1 MQFSWASADVS
12 DFSARE
18 HRLLDLRHAIPLPRP
33 SRIVS
38 GFLLAG
44 LIGLT
49 AYFLPLFQSAS
60 TPVVTSGG
68 GLINPVSGPTEP
80 FTVLL
85 LGSDDDSKFAG
96 DQFNT
101 QSMILVRVDP
111 INKQATMMSIP
122 RDLWV
127 PIEGQRYMGK
137 ISTAYQTG
145 GVQAT
150 IATVETNFHVRVDD
164 YIWIGL
170 AGLIRMID
178 TLGGVNLVVTNP
190 VMDDFYPADINT
202 SSPYG
207 YYRVALLP
215 GPVHL
220 DGVHALQ
227 YVRSRHGDLRGDF
240 ARSER
245 QQQLLLAM
253 KAQSKHIN
261 LADFP
266 DIARALNGE
275 VRTSISLERARQL
288 YSVMGQLDSAHIKR
302 IVLGPPYTSEGWA
315 ADQSVV
321 FPSWGQILPLVSQY
335 FPP

>member
-1 MQFSWASADVS
+1 MG
-12 DFSARE
+12 DFSIGG
-18 HRLLDLRHAIPLPRP
+18 RHALEGRRRLPLPRT
-33 SRIVS
+33 SRIIA
-38 GFLLAG
+38 GFVLAG
-44 LIGLT
+44 LIGLL
-49 AYFLPLFQSAS
+49 AYFTPLFQSAS
-60 TPVVTSGG
+60 TPIATSGG
-68 GLINPVSGPTEP
+68 GLINPVSGPTQP

-85 LGSDDDSKFAG
+85 LGSDDDSKFAT

-111 INKQATMMSIP
+111 TSKTASMMSIP

-127 PIEGQRYMGK
+127 PIAGQRGMGK

-150 IATVETNFHVRVDD
+150 IATVEQNFHVRIDD

-170 AGLIRMID
+170 AGLIKVID
-178 TLGGVNLVVTNP
+178 TLGGVNLIVTNP

-202 SSPYG
+202 QTPYG
-207 YYRVALLP
+207 WYRVALMP

-245 QQQLLLAM
+245 QQELLLAM
-253 KAQSKHIN
+253 KAQSKHVN
-261 LADFP
+261 VADFP
-266 DIARALNGE
+266 AIAAALNGE
-275 VRTSISLERARQL
+275 LRTSISLERARQL
-288 YSVMGQLDSAHIKR
+288 FSVMDQFDNAHIKR
-302 IVLGPPYTSEGWA
+302 VILGPPFTSEGWA
-315 ADQSVV
+315 GDQSVV
-321 FPSWGQILPLVSQY
+321 FPDWGQILPVVSQY
-335 FPP
+335 FPSQ

>member
-1 MQFSWASADVS
+1 MG
-12 DFSARE
+12 DFSAR
-18 HRLLDLRHAIPLPRP
+18 RQRMLDVGRTIPLPRP
-33 SRIVS
+33 TRIVL
-38 GFLLAG
+38 GFVLAG

-60 TPVVTSGG
+60 TPIVTSGG
-68 GLINPVSGPTEP
+68 ALINPVSGPTQP

-85 LGSDDDSKFAG
+85 LGSDDDSKFAA

-101 QSMILVRVDP
+101 QSMILIRVDP
-111 INKQATMMSIP
+111 TSKQATMMSIP

-127 PIEGQRYMGK
+127 PIQGQRYNGK

-150 IATVETNFHVRVDD
+150 IATVEQNFHVSIDD

-170 AGLIRMID
+170 EGLIKVID
-178 TLGGVNLVVTNP
+178 ALGGVNLVVTNP

-207 YYRVALLP
+207 YYRVALMP

-220 DGVHALQ
+220 DGAHALQ

-245 QQQLLLAM
+245 QQELLLAM
-253 KAQSKHIN
+253 KAQSKHAN
-261 LADFP
+261 VADFP
-266 DIARALNGE
+266 DIAKALNGE
-275 VRTSISLERARQL
+275 LKTSISLDRAHQL
-288 YSVMGQLDSAHIKR
+288 FSVVDQFDSAHIKR
-302 IVLGPPYTSEGWA
+302 IILGPPYTSEGWA
-315 ADQSVV
+315 GDQSVV
-321 FPSWGQILPLVSQY
+321 YPDWGQILPIVSQY
-335 FPP
+335 FPR

>member
-1 MQFSWASADVS
+1 MGEFG
-12 DFSARE
+12 
-18 HRLLDLRHAIPLPRP
+18 LRGRAAPGEGRAIPLPRT
-33 SRIVS
+33 SRIVV

-44 LIGLT
+44 LIGLI

-60 TPVVTSGG
+60 TPIATSGG
-68 GLINPVSGPTEP
+68 GLINPISGPTEP

-85 LGSDDDSKFAG
+85 LGSDDDSKFAN

-111 INKQATMMSIP
+111 VSKTATMMSIP

-127 PIEGQRYMGK
+127 PVSGQRGDGK

-150 IATVETNFHVRVDD
+150 IATVEQNFHVRIDD

-170 AGLIRMID
+170 AGLIKVID
-178 TLGGVNLVVTNP
+178 TLGGVNLVITNP

-202 SSPYG
+202 NTPYG
-207 YYRVALLP
+207 WYRVALLP

-227 YVRSRHGDLRGDF
+227 YVRSRHGDIRGDF

-245 QQQLLLAM
+245 QQELLLAM
-253 KAQSKHIN
+253 KAQSKHVN
-261 LADFP
+261 VADFP
-266 DIARALNGE
+266 DIAKALNGE
-275 VRTSISLERARQL
+275 VRTSITLDRARQL
-288 YSVMGQLDSAHIKR
+288 YSVLDKFDNAHIKR
-302 IVLGPPYTSEGWA
+302 IILGPPYTSEGWA
-315 ADQSVV
+315 GDQSVV
-321 FPSWGQILPLVSQY
+321 YPDWGQILPVVSQY
-335 FPP
+335 FPAQ

>member
-1 MQFSWASADVS
+1 MGE
-12 DFSARE
+12 FSAQGMRA
-18 HRLLDLRHAIPLPRP
+18 HDRRLALPVP
-33 SRIVS
+33 RITRIIA
-38 GFLLAG
+38 GFLIAG
-44 LIGLT
+44 LIGLL
-49 AYFLPLFQSAS
+49 AYFLPVFQSAS
-60 TPVVTSGG
+60 TPIATSHG
-68 GLINPVSGPTEP
+68 GLINPVVAGPTQP

-85 LGSDDDSKFAG
+85 LGSDNDSKFAT

-111 INKQATMMSIP
+111 TTKTATMMSIP

-127 PIEGQRYMGK
+127 PIVGQRGEGK

-150 IATVETNFHVRVDD
+150 IDTVQQNFHVHIDD

-170 AGLIRMID
+170 AGLVKIID
-178 TLGGVNLVVTNP
+178 TLGGVNLIITNP
-190 VMDDFYPADINT
+190 VMDDFYPADVNT
-202 SSPYG
+202 NTGPYS

-245 QQQLLLAM
+245 QQELLLAM
-253 KAQSKHIN
+253 KAQAKRLN

-266 DIARALNGE
+266 SIAAALNGQ
-275 VRTSISLERARQL
+275 VKTSISLERARSL
-288 YSVMGQLDSAHIKR
+288 FSVLDQFDNQHIKR
-302 IVLGPPYTSEGWA
+302 IILGPPYTSEGWA
-315 ADQSVV
+315 GDQSVV
-321 FPSWGQILPLVSQY
+321 YPDWGQILPVVSQS
-335 FPP
+335 FPQ

>member
-1 MQFSWASADVS
+1 MS
-12 DFSARE
+12 DFSARGQ
-18 HRLLDLRHAIPLPRP
+18 RVLDGRHAIPLPRP
-33 SRIVS
+33 TRIIV

-44 LIGLT
+44 LIGLMG
-49 AYFLPLFQSAS
+49 YFLPLFQTAS
-60 TPVVTSGG
+60 TPIVTSGG
-68 GLINPVSGPTEP
+68 GLINPVTGPTDP

-111 INKQATMMSIP
+111 IDKQATMMSIP
-122 RDLWV
+122 RDLWA
-127 PIEGQRYMGK
+127 PIDGQRYMGK

-150 IATVETNFHVRVDD
+150 ISTVERNFHVRIDD

-170 AGLIRMID
+170 AGLIKVID

-207 YYRVALLP
+207 WYRVAVLP

-220 DGVHALQ
+220 DGAHALQ

-266 DIARALNGE
+266 DIASSLSGE
-275 VRTSISLERARQL
+275 IKTSISLARARQL
-288 YSVMGQLDSAHIKR
+288 YSVLDQFDSTHIKR
-302 IVLGPPYTSEGWA
+302 ILLGPPYTSEGWA
-315 ADQSVV
+315 GDQSVV
-321 FPSWGQILPLVSQY
+321 YPNWGQILPIVSQY
-335 FPP
+335 FPQ

>member
-1 MQFSWASADVS
+1 MSE
-12 DFSARE
+12 FSARGQ
-18 HRLLDLRHAIPLPRP
+18 RLLDGRHALRLPRP
-33 SRIVS
+33 TRIIV

-60 TPVVTSGG
+60 TPIATSGG
-68 GLINPVSGPTEP
+68 GLINPVSGPTDP

-122 RDLWV
+122 RDLWA

-150 IATVETNFHVRVDD
+150 IATVEQNFHVRVDD
-164 YIWIGL
+164 YVWIGL
-170 AGLIRMID
+170 AGLIKLID
-178 TLGGVNLVVTNP
+178 ALGGVNLVVTNP

-220 DGVHALQ
+220 DGVQALQ

-261 LADFP
+261 IADFP
-266 DIARALNGE
+266 DIAGALNGE
-275 VRTSISLERARQL
+275 VKTSISLEGARQL
-288 YSVMGQLDSAHIKR
+288 YTVLDKFDSDHIKR
-302 IVLGPPYTSEGWA
+302 ILLGPPYTSEGWA
-315 ADQSVV
+315 GDQSVV
-321 FPSWGQILPLVSQY
+321 YPNWGQILPLVSQY
-335 FPP
+335 FPQ